1 MRILFVCLGNICRSP
16 LAAGIFKKLAA
27 DAGLAVEVA
36 SAGVSDDHV
45 GQRPDRRARRVAR
58 THGIELDGTARQV
71 ADEDFDRFDLLVAMD
86 QDNYRRLLAQ
96 CPTGHRRKIMML
108 RAFENRRSPPDVPD
122 PYYGGL
128 DGFEGV
134 YQIIEQNCRSL
145 LEDIRDTL

>member
-16 LAAGIFKKLAA
+16 LAEGIFKKLAA
-27 DAGLAVEVA
+27 DEGLDIEVA
-36 SAGVSDDHV
+36 SAGVSDYHV
-45 GQRPDRRARRVAR
+45 GQMPDRRARRVAR
-58 THGIELDGTARQV
+58 THGIELDSTAQQV

-86 QDNYRRLLAQ
+86 QDNRRSLLAQ
-96 CPTGHRRKIMML
+96 CPTGSRGKIMML

-122 PYYGGL
+122 PYYGGP
-128 DGFEGV
+128 DGFGNV